1 MVTVQS
7 GRHTYYVV
15 QSFSLADGGYVMDK
29 PIEARSEEAA
39 LAAARRLAVTKAVTL
54 AFSRAGDPATGE
66 FDGAV
71 LIFSNGELPE
81 ELAGALGV

>member
-1 MVTVQS
+1 MVTVHG

-15 QSFSLADGGYVMDK
+15 QSFSLADGGYVMDE

-39 LAAARRLAVTKAVTL
+39 LAVARRLAPTKAATL
-54 AFSRAGDPATGE
+54 AFSRTGDPETGE
-66 FDGAV
+66 FDDMV

-81 ELAGALGV
+81 YVAMTVCA